1 MAVYICVRYD
11 VLGNGILGMRPH
23 VETNASPAMI
33 VSTSFGMRQQDER
46 SMVSAGCGALM
57 QWQARY
63 GSAHTHRAA
72 VTAAVSC
79 S

>member
-33 VSTSFGMRQQDER
+33 VSTSFDMRQQDER
-46 SMVSAGCGALM
+46 SMVSAGCGAL
-57 QWQARY
+57 